1 MFVPYLPQEIDWLLT
16 PGNERAAGFEHV
28 GNMTDQLI
36 LQWRQAQQRC
46 LLCDG
51 TSRCPFGGLIPVY
64 EIDTENEIV
73 IWRVTRC
80 NSARAQRRHEIV
92 STLSQAAGIP
102 ACYQTIRLA
111 VGDVEAP
118 VLQQIVTYMRDGR
131 KNLWIW
137 GDQGVGKTRTAA
149 AIAMAALRK
158 AKTVRFY
165 VVPTMLT
172 QLKSSM
178 GDGALFSAL
187 FTVITNAEVLVLDDA
202 GTEVLTDWVGETLFS
217 IFNARLN
224 SNLAT
229 VVTSNIDPDSY
240 AARFKGLSP
249 RMFSRF
255 RTFERIHMMGNDRR
269 VII

>member
-1 MFVPYLPQEIDWLLT
+1 
-16 PGNERAAGFEHV
+16 
-28 GNMTDQLI
+28 
-36 LQWRQAQQRC
+36 
-46 LLCDG
+46 
-51 TSRCPFGGLIPVY
+51 
-64 EIDTENEIV
+64 
-73 IWRVTRC
+73 
-80 NSARAQRRHEIV
+80 
-92 STLSQAAGIP
+92 
-102 ACYQTIRLA
+102 
-111 VGDVEAP
+111 
-118 VLQQIVTYMRDGR
+118 
-131 KNLWIW
+131 
-137 GDQGVGKTRTAA
+137 
-149 AIAMAALRK
+149 MAALRK

-187 FTVITNAEVLVLDDA
+187 FTAITSAEVLVLDDA

-229 VVTSNIDPDSY
+229 VVTANLDPDSY

-255 RTFERIHMMGNDRR
+255 RTFERIHMTGDDRR